1 MERPTA
7 QSVVTVWESL
17 RAGLGDSYDLAAQ
30 AAALAEYF
38 DAQVMEIEDSID

>member
-7 QSVVTVWESL
+7 QSVVVVWESIV
-17 RAGLGDSYDLAAQ
+17 ASLGPSYDLAAQ

-38 DAQVMEIEDSID
+38 DSQVLEIEDQLD